1 MILKIHSQGI
11 EQDQIEEICD
21 CLDRGG
27 IIIYPT
33 DTLYAFACKLGQMKP
48 SERLAALKGKK
59 FEKSNFSIV
68 CNSISQAS
76 EFIKPISNNLFKLL
90 KNNTPGAFTF
100 VFQASTKIPKILQS
114 KKKTIGIRIPDSE
127 IALKIVEQLDYP
139 IITTSLPNICVDD
152 ECFTCPDYFVDLF
165 SQKVDL
171 IIDNGTCSKQQSTV
185 VSLINEEIEILR
197 QGAGQLK
204 Y

>member
-11 EQDQIEEICD
+11 EQSQIEEICQ
-21 CLDRGG
+21 CLERGG

-33 DTLYAFACKLGQMKP
+33 DTLYAFACKLGMMKP
-48 SERLAALKGKK
+48 SERLASLKGKK

-68 CNSISQAS
+68 CSSISQAS
-76 EFIKPISNNLFKLL
+76 EFIKPMSNNLFKLL

-100 VFQASTKIPKILQS
+100 VFQASTKIPKILQT

-139 IITTSLPNICVDD
+139 LITTSLPNDCVGE
-152 ECFTCPDYFVDLF
+152 ECFTNPDYFVDLF
-165 SQKVDL
+165 GDKVDF

-185 VSLINEEIEILR
+185 VSLIDEEIEIIREGL
-197 QGAGQLK
+197 GQLE

>member
-1 MILKIHSQGI
+1 MLLKIHSQGI
-11 EQDQIEEICD
+11 EQKQIEEICN
-21 CLDRGG
+21 CLEKGG

-33 DTLYAFACKLGQMKP
+33 DTLYAFACKLGLMKP

-76 EFIKPISNNLFKLL
+76 EFIKPISNNFFKLL
-90 KNNTPGAFTF
+90 KGNTPGAFTF
-100 VFQASTKIPKILQS
+100 VLEASTKIPKILQS

-185 VSLINEEIEILR
+185 VSLINGEIEILR

>member
-11 EQDQIEEICD
+11 EHNQIEEICD
-21 CLDRGG
+21 CLEQGG

-33 DTLYAFACKLGQMKP
+33 DTLYAFACKLGLMKP
-48 SERLAALKGKK
+48 SERLANLKGKK

-90 KNNTPGAFTF
+90 KNNTPGPFTF
-100 VFQASTKIPKILQS
+100 VFQASTKIPKILQT

-127 IALKIVEQLDYP
+127 ITLKIVEGLGYP
-139 IITTSLPNICVDD
+139 LITTSLPNISVED
-152 ECFTCPDYFVDLF
+152 ECFTNPDYFVDLF
-165 SQKVDL
+165 EDKVDM
-171 IIDNGTCSKQQSTV
+171 IIDNGMCLKQQSTV
-185 VSLINEEIEILR
+185 VNLVGEEIEIIR
-197 QGAGQLK
+197 QGLGELK

>member
-1 MILKIHSQGI
+1 MLLKIHSQGI
-11 EQDQIEEICD
+11 EQKQIEEICN
-21 CLDRGG
+21 CLEKGG

-33 DTLYAFACKLGQMKP
+33 DTLYAFACKLGLMKP

-76 EFIKPISNNLFKLL
+76 EFIKPISNNFFKLL
-90 KNNTPGAFTF
+90 KGNTPGAFTF
-100 VFQASTKIPKILQS
+100 VLEASTKIPKILQS